1 MVGWDRFLVL
11 GFYFIVCYFQ
21 AQKLD
26 TANGKIYI
34 YFNNDSFPNY
44 VLDMS
49 QIKYGHSNIKVK
61 EKLGSYHVKFNDVN
75 SIKDYKIIR
84 KTDRLLFW
92 KNGEKEIQLL
102 LTSID
107 DALFKVQLS
116 SNQNVNHWAFSVER
130 LQNEQPQGGGIQF
143 SEYATY
149 NKKWINLSQENG
161 IGRGGGAISKWTKLA
176 GVAGENY
183 ATYAP
188 SPRFFTTQNRF
199 FEWNEFA
206 YSEATFTNDVISFT
220 VLDQSVDMT
229 LGIAPKEVNT
239 SFAYKL
245 PDWSLGSILGLQGGS
260 KEVLDKVS
268 RVINGGAH
276 VDAVW
281 IQDWV
286 GKRATKF
293 GSRLNWTW
301 ELDTVH
307 YPNFGEFKAQL
318 EQQNIKILGYVNPFF
333 AEEGKY
339 ITQGLQKDYFVKD
352 KNNASILFN
361 YGGMDGYMLDL
372 FNPEAYAWMKQII
385 QTNLVENGFSG
396 WMADFAEWYP
406 INVDDD
412 IVLGLKKHNE
422 YPVLWAKLNYE
433 VIQESGKEL
442 FFFNRSGGINT
453 PKYSSMMWAGDQ
465 MVDYSEED
473 GLLSVF
479 DAYLSSSH
487 SGFPILH
494 SDAGG
499 YTSVKKPFIKNY
511 IRDTLLLK
519 DWLFLEAC
527 TPTLRTHEGLLPKD
541 NAQVYDKEMLHYF
554 GEITQLHNALLP
566 YFREMLYSNR
576 DIKTPIF
583 SDASQLNEV
592 FKNQKSIAV
601 GKDLI
606 ILFFDRKN
614 IFDLPQDWLF
624 LYPNKTFSTS
634 PVPNM
639 NIQVLVKKGS
649 VIHKLKP

>member
-1 MVGWDRFLVL
+1 MVGWGRFLIPIFWFLV
-11 GFYFIVCYFQ
+11 FAVN
-21 AQKLD
+21 AQVLD
-26 TANGKIYI
+26 TANGKVYI
-34 YFNNDSFPNY
+34 HFTNESPDY
-44 VLDMS
+44 VLDMTK
-49 QIKYGHSNIKVK
+49 IKCGSSNIKVK
-61 EKLGSYHVKFNDVN
+61 DNLGSYHVKFDKVASLNN
-75 SIKDYKIIR
+75 YTIIR
-84 KTDRLLFW
+84 KTDSLLLW
-92 KNGEKEIQLL
+92 KYREKEIQLL
-102 LTSID
+102 LTPINESH
-107 DALFKVQLS
+107 FKLQFS
-116 SNQNVNHWAFSVER
+116 SNQKVNHWEFSVER
-130 LQNEQPQGGGIQF
+130 LHNEQPHGGGIQF
-143 SEYATY
+143 SEYTTY

-161 IGRGGGAISKWTKLA
+161 IGRGGGSISKWTKLA

-206 YSEATFTNDVISFT
+206 YSEVTFTSEDISLT

-239 SFAYKL
+239 SFAYNL
-245 PDWSLGSILGLQGGS
+245 PDWSLGTILGLQGGS
-260 KEVLDKVS
+260 KEVLNKVYKVKS
-268 RVINGGAH
+268 GGAH
-276 VDAVW
+276 IDAVW

-301 ELDTVH
+301 ELDAVH
-307 YPNFGEFKAQL
+307 YPNFGEFRAQL
-318 EQQNIKILGYVNPFF
+318 DQQNIKLLGYVNPFF
-333 AEEGKY
+333 AEKGKY

-352 KNNASILFN
+352 KNNTSILFN

-372 FNPEAYAWMKQII
+372 FNPEAYSWMKQII
-385 QTNLVENGFSG
+385 QANLVDNGFSG

-406 INVDDD
+406 VNVDGD
-412 IVLGLKKHNE
+412 IILGLKKHNE

-442 FFFNRSGGINT
+442 FFFNRSGGMQT

-473 GLLSVF
+473 GLLSIF

-499 YTSVKKPFIKNY
+499 YTSVKKPIIKNY

-527 TPTLRTHEGLLPKD
+527 TPTLRTHEGLLPED
-541 NAQVYDKEMLHYF
+541 NAQVYDEEMLHFF
-554 GEITQLHNALLP
+554 GEITKLHYALLP
-566 YFREMLYSNR
+566 YFREVLYSNR
-576 DIKTPIF
+576 NSRVPIF
-583 SDASQLNEV
+583 SDASQLNDI

-606 ILFFDRKN
+606 ILFFDEKN

-634 PVPNM
+634 PLPNM

-649 VIHKLKP
+649 VNHKIKP